1 MASGVMS
8 LTGRRAVITGVA
20 GGIGSAIARELL
32 AQGAT
37 VYGLD
42 QDKEGLRLLEED
54 YDGRFLPFEVDLGE
68 RRACDRV
75 FGDLLSRLADHCDIL
90 VNNAGI
96 ARVAPF
102 ATTEDGLLDLL
113 LEVNFAAAFR
123 LTRAL
128 LPALR
133 KGAHPV
139 VVNIASELAL
149 IGQPGYAA
157 YTASKGA
164 VLAWSRVLAM
174 ELAQDRIRVN
184 AVCPGPVDTAML
196 AGEFATASD
205 PDRARANEIA
215 TVPLG
220 RLGAPR
226 DIAAVVAF
234 LASEAAGFV
243 TGATWPVD
251 GGKTAR

>member
-1 MASGVMS
+1 MATGVMS
-8 LTGRRAVITGVA
+8 FTGRRAVITGVA
-20 GGIGSAIARELL
+20 GGIGGAIARELL

-37 VYGLD
+37 VHGLD
-42 QDKEGLRLLEED
+42 RDKEGLRRLEED
-54 YDGRFLPFEVDLGE
+54 YDGRFVPYEVDLSE
-68 RRACDRV
+68 RPACDRV
-75 FGDLLSRLADHCDIL
+75 FADLLSRLAGHCDIL
-90 VNNAGI
+90 INNAGI

-102 ATTEDGLLDLL
+102 ALTEDALLDLL

-133 KGAHPV
+133 RSTHAV

-164 VLAWSRVLAM
+164 VLAWSRALAM
-174 ELAQDRIRVN
+174 ELAKEGIRVN

-205 PDRARANEIA
+205 PDGARAGEIA

-226 DIAAVVAF
+226 DVAAVVAF

-243 TGATWPVD
+243 TGAAWPVD